1 MPDLQNFLLFAL
13 AALMLNITPGN
24 DMIFVI
30 SRSLSYGTKAGIYAA
45 LGIGMGCFVHIFASV
60 VGLSVIIQQSEI
72 LFNVIRYAG
81 AAYLIF
87 IGIKSFIEKPST
99 MIFNQNQ
106 NDKNTNLKIL
116 RQGTITN
123 VLNPKVSLFFLA
135 FLPQFIRVESH
146 DSNQD
151 ENITSQILFLGLWFN
166 FSGTVI
172 NVLIA
177 LLFSKIIAK
186 LSNFQ
191 QFWKIQNKISGAVL
205 VALGLQIALKR

>member
-1 MPDLQNFLLFAL
+1 MPDLQNFFLFAL

-45 LGIGMGCFVHIFASV
+45 FGIGLGCFVHIFASV

-72 LFNVIRYAG
+72 LFNIIRYAG

-135 FLPQFIRVESH
+135 FLPQFVNNSSES
-146 DSNQD
+146 

-166 FSGTVI
+166 FSGTVV

-177 LLFSKIIAK
+177 LLFSKVIAK

-205 VALGLQIALKR
+205 VALSLQIALKK